1 MSAARTAKRARPVLD
16 TERRRTVVTPEGIAL
31 GFTVA
36 SRASRA
42 GALLIDLGIIGL
54 AMLATTLLM
63 IFVLFG
69 TLQVGDGA
77 FEQKDAAGRVLQGF
91 AALWIVAMFLFRNAY
106 FLFFELR
113 PRGAT
118 PGKRMAGIR
127 IAARDGAQLTA
138 EAVIARNLLR
148 DIELFLPVAF
158 FAQASQGGGDT
169 DLASL
174 ATLAWLLVFLTI
186 PLVNRDRLRAG
197 DIIAGS
203 WVVEAPRAT
212 LAKLLATGAA
222 ARDGTSDVT
231 GARFRFSEAELAI
244 YGEYELQTLERVLRD
259 GREENL
265 VAVAEAICRKIGW
278 EPGRGDERAFLE
290 AYYAQ
295 LRGRLEKGMRFGKRK
310 ADKHAPDKHGGD
322 G

>member
-1 MSAARTAKRARPVLD
+1 MSAARNARPARPVP
-16 TERRRTVVTPEGIAL
+16 EAARRRRTVITPEGIAL

-36 SRASRA
+36 SRSSRA

-54 AMLATTLLM
+54 AMLTTTLLL

-69 TLQVGDGA
+69 TLQAGDGA
-77 FEQKDAAGRVLQGF
+77 FEGKDAAGRVLQGF

-118 PGKRMAGIR
+118 PGKRLAGIR

-138 EAVIARNLLR
+138 EAVIARNLVR
-148 DIELFLPVAF
+148 DIELFLPAVF
-158 FAQASQGGGDT
+158 LAQASQGGGDT
-169 DLASL
+169 GL
-174 ATLAWLLVFLTI
+174 ATFAALAWLLVFLAI

-203 WVVEAPRAT
+203 WVVEAPRGK
-212 LAKLLATGAA
+212 LAALLATGAA
-222 ARDGTSDVT
+222 ARDGTSAIT

-244 YGEYELQTLERVLRD
+244 YGEFELQTLERVLRD

-278 EPGRGDERAFLE
+278 EPGKGDERAFLE

-295 LRGRLEKGMRFGKRK
+295 LRARLEKGMRFGKRK
-310 ADKHAPDKHGGD
+310 PDKHAGD

>member
-1 MSAARTAKRARPVLD
+1 MNAVARPMLD
-16 TERRRTVVTPEGIAL
+16 SERRRRSVVTPEGIAL

-36 SRASRA
+36 SRSSRA
-42 GALLIDLGIIGL
+42 GALMIDLGIIFL
-54 AMLATTLLM
+54 AMLLTTLLL

-77 FEQKDAAGRVLQGF
+77 FDGKGPAGRVLQAF

-118 PGKRMAGIR
+118 PGKRLAGIR

-148 DIELFLPVAF
+148 DIELFLPAVF
-158 FAQASQGGGDT
+158 FAQAGQGGDT
-169 DLASL
+169 GL
-174 ATLAWLLVFLTI
+174 ATFAALAWLGVFLAI
-186 PLVNRDRLRAG
+186 PVVNRDRLRAG

-203 WVVEAPRAT
+203 WVVEAPRT
-212 LAKLLATGAA
+212 KLAAVLATGAA
-222 ARDGTSDVT
+222 ARDGTSDIT
-231 GARFRFSEAELAI
+231 GALFRFGEAELAV

-259 GREENL
+259 GRNENL
-265 VAVAEAICRKIGW
+265 IAVAEAICRKIGW
-278 EPGRGDERAFLE
+278 EPGRPGVRGDERAFLE

-295 LRGRLEKGMRFGKRK
+295 LRARLEKGMRFGTRK
-310 ADKHAPDKHGGD
+310 ADKHAGEG
-322 G
+322 

>member
-1 MSAARTAKRARPVLD
+1 MSAARTAMRARPVLD
-16 TERRRTVVTPEGIAL
+16 SERRRRTVVTPEGIAL

-63 IFVLFG
+63 IFLLFG

-278 EPGRGDERAFLE
+278 EPGRGDEHAFLE

-295 LRGRLEKGMRFGKRK
+295 LRARLEKGMRFGKRK
-310 ADKHAPDKHGGD
+310 PDKHAGD

>member
-1 MSAARTAKRARPVLD
+1 MSAARTAKPSRPVLD
-16 TERRRTVVTPEGIAL
+16 TVRRRRTVVTPEGIAL
-31 GFTVA
+31 DFTVA
-36 SRASRA
+36 SRSSRA
-42 GALLIDLGIIGL
+42 GALLIDLMIVAL
-54 AMLATTLLM
+54 AMLLTTLLL
-63 IFVLFG
+63 IFLLFG

-77 FEQKDAAGRVLQGF
+77 FDQKNAAGRVLQGF

-138 EAVIARNLLR
+138 EAVIARNLVR
-148 DIELFLPVAF
+148 DIELFLPAVF

-169 DLASL
+169 GV
-174 ATLAWLLVFLTI
+174 ATFAALAWLLVFLAI
-186 PLVNRDRLRAG
+186 PLAGRDRLRAG

-203 WVVEAPRAT
+203 WVVEAPRAK
-212 LAKLLATGAA
+212 LATLLATGTAL
-222 ARDGTSDVT
+222 RDGTSAIT
-231 GARFRFSEAELAI
+231 GARFRFSEAELAV

-259 GREENL
+259 GRGENL
-265 VAVAEAICRKIGW
+265 VAVTEAICRKIGW

-295 LRGRLEKGMRFGKRK
+295 LRARLEKGMRFGKRK
-310 ADKHAPDKHGGD
+310 ADKHAGEG
-322 G
+322 

>member
-1 MSAARTAKRARPVLD
+1 VSAASAKVRKRPVLD
-16 TERRRTVVTPEGIAL
+16 TERRRRTVVTPEGIAL

-36 SRASRA
+36 SRSSRA

-54 AMLATTLLM
+54 AMLATTLLL

-77 FEQKDAAGRVLQGF
+77 FDQKDAAGRVLQGF

-127 IAARDGAQLTA
+127 IAARDGAHLTA
-138 EAVIARNLLR
+138 EAVIARNLMR
-148 DIELFLPVAF
+148 DIELFLPAVF
-158 FAQASQGGGDT
+158 FAQASQGGDT
-169 DLASL
+169 GMATF
-174 ATLAWLLVFLTI
+174 ATLAWLLVFLAI
-186 PLVNRDRLRAG
+186 PLAGRDRLRAG

-203 WVVEAPRAT
+203 WVVEVPRGR
-212 LAKLLATGAA
+212 LDKVLATGSA
-222 ARDGTSDVT
+222 AREGTSEVT

-259 GREENL
+259 GRSENL

-310 ADKHAPDKHGGD
+310 ADKHTGES
-322 G
+322 

>member
-1 MSAARTAKRARPVLD
+1 MSANTAVRRARPVLD
-16 TERRRTVVTPEGIAL
+16 AQRRRRTVVTPEGIAL

-36 SRASRA
+36 SRSSRA

-54 AMLATTLLM
+54 AMLLTTLLL

-77 FEQKDAAGRVLQGF
+77 FEQKDAAGRVLQAF

-174 ATLAWLLVFLTI
+174 ATLGWLLVFLAI

-231 GARFRFSEAELAI
+231 GARFRFAEAELAI

-265 VAVAEAICRKIGW
+265 VAVAAAICRKIGW
-278 EPGRGDERAFLE
+278 EPGRSDERAFLE

-295 LRGRLEKGMRFGKRK
+295 LRARLEKGMRFGKRK
-310 ADKHAPDKHGGD
+310 ADKHAGD
-322 G
+322 S

>member
-1 MSAARTAKRARPVLD
+1 MTGAARPVVSE
-16 TERRRTVVTPEGIAL
+16 TVRRRRSVVTPEGIAL

-36 SRASRA
+36 SRSSRA
-42 GALLIDLGIIGL
+42 GALMIDLGIIFL
-54 AMLATTLLM
+54 AMLLTTLLL
-63 IFVLFG
+63 IFLLFG

-77 FEQKDAAGRVLQGF
+77 FDGDGPAGRVLQAF

-118 PGKRMAGIR
+118 PGKRLAGIR

-138 EAVIARNLLR
+138 EAVIARNLVR
-148 DIELFLPVAF
+148 DIELFLPTVF
-158 FAQASQGGGDT
+158 FAQASQGGDIG
-169 DLASL
+169 L
-174 ATLAWLLVFLTI
+174 ATFAALAWLAVFLAI
-186 PLVNRDRLRAG
+186 PLVNCDHLRAG

-203 WVVEAPRAT
+203 WVVEASRHK
-212 LAKLLATGAA
+212 LAKMLATGAA
-222 ARDGTSDVT
+222 ARDGTSEVT
-231 GARFRFSEAELAI
+231 GARFRFGEAELAV

-259 GREENL
+259 GRAENL

-278 EPGRGDERAFLE
+278 EPGRPGVRGDERAFLE

-295 LRGRLEKGMRFGKRK
+295 LRARLEKGMRFGTRK
-310 ADKHAPDKHGGD
+310 ADKHAGEG
-322 G
+322 

>member
-1 MSAARTAKRARPVLD
+1 MNPARTTRPARPVP
-16 TERRRTVVTPEGIAL
+16 EAARRRRAVVTPEGIAL

-36 SRASRA
+36 SRSSRA

-54 AMLATTLLM
+54 AMVLTTLLL

-69 TLQVGDGA
+69 TLQAGDGA
-77 FEQKDAAGRVLQGF
+77 FEGKDAAGRVLQGF

-118 PGKRMAGIR
+118 PGKRLAGIR
-127 IAARDGAQLTA
+127 IAARNGAQLTA
-138 EAVIARNLLR
+138 EAVIARNLMR
-148 DIELFLPVAF
+148 DIELFLPAVF

-169 DLASL
+169 GL
-174 ATLAWLLVFLTI
+174 ATFAALAWLLVFLAI
-186 PLVNRDRLRAG
+186 PLVNRDHLRAG
-197 DIIAGS
+197 DIVAGS
-203 WVVEAPRAT
+203 WVVEAPRGK
-212 LAKLLATGAA
+212 LAALLATGAA
-222 ARDGTSDVT
+222 ARDGTSAVT

-259 GREENL
+259 GRSENL

-278 EPGRGDERAFLE
+278 EPGVGDERAFLE

-295 LRGRLEKGMRFGKRK
+295 LRARLEKGMRFGKRK
-310 ADKHAPDKHGGD
+310 PDKHAGQG
-322 G
+322 

>member
-1 MSAARTAKRARPVLD
+1 MSAARNARLARPVP
-16 TERRRTVVTPEGIAL
+16 EAARRRRTVITPEGIAL

-36 SRASRA
+36 SRSSRA

-54 AMLATTLLM
+54 AMLTTTLLL

-69 TLQVGDGA
+69 TLQAGDGA
-77 FEQKDAAGRVLQGF
+77 FEGKDAAGRVLQGF

-118 PGKRMAGIR
+118 PGKRLAGIR

-138 EAVIARNLLR
+138 EAVIARNLVR
-148 DIELFLPVAF
+148 DIELFLPAVF
-158 FAQASQGGGDT
+158 LAQASQGGGDT
-169 DLASL
+169 GL
-174 ATLAWLLVFLTI
+174 ATFAALAWLLVFLAI
-186 PLVNRDRLRAG
+186 PLVNRDHLRAG
-197 DIIAGS
+197 DIVAGS
-203 WVVEAPRAT
+203 WVVEAPRGK
-212 LAKLLATGAA
+212 LAALLVTGAA
-222 ARDGTSDVT
+222 ARDGTSVVT

-244 YGEYELQTLERVLRD
+244 YGEFELQTLERVLRD

-278 EPGRGDERAFLE
+278 EPGKGDERAFLE

-295 LRGRLEKGMRFGKRK
+295 LRARLEKGMRFGKRK
-310 ADKHAPDKHGGD
+310 PDKHAGD

>member
-1 MSAARTAKRARPVLD
+1 MTAVDAARRVRPVLD
-16 TERRRTVVTPEGIAL
+16 TERRRRSLVTPEGIAL
-31 GFTVA
+31 SFTVA
-36 SRASRA
+36 SRSSRA

-54 AMLATTLLM
+54 AMLLTTLLL

-69 TLQVGDGA
+69 TLQVADGA
-77 FEQKDAAGRVLQGF
+77 FDGEGPAGRVLQAF
-91 AALWIVAMFLFRNAY
+91 AVVWIVAMFLFRNAY

-118 PGKRMAGIR
+118 PGKRLAGIR

-148 DIELFLPVAF
+148 DIELFLPAVF
-158 FAQASQGGGDT
+158 FAQASQGGDT
-169 DLASL
+169 GL
-174 ATLAWLLVFLTI
+174 ATFAALAWLLVFLAI

-203 WVVEAPRAT
+203 WVVEAPRHT
-212 LAKLLATGAA
+212 LAKVLATGAA
-222 ARDGTSDVT
+222 ARDGTSEVT
-231 GARFRFSEAELAI
+231 GARFRFSEAELAV

-259 GREENL
+259 GRNENL
-265 VAVAEAICRKIGW
+265 IAVAEAICRKIGW
-278 EPGRGDERAFLE
+278 EPGPKRIWGDERAFLE

-295 LRGRLEKGMRFGKRK
+295 LRARLEKGMRFGRRK
-310 ADKHAPDKHGGD
+310 ADKHAGEG
-322 G
+322 